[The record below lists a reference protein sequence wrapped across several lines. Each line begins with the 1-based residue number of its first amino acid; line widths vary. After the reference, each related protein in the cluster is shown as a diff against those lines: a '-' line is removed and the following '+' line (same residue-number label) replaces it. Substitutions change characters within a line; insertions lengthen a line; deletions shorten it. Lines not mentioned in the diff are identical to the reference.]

1 MRLDSFIHTFDNFL
15 FLLFPFASI
24 GPAPAV
30 PGTSVSPS
38 PPFSVTAPPSS
49 SSLAPAPPSS
59 PALVPASPPLAPAPP
74 CPPSL
79 VPAPSSHPS
88 AAPAAPPTIYPHP
101 LESSQ
106 LPSTLYVSSSQL
118 AAAPGPPQAFSPVA
132 PCGPAE
138 VITTSL
144 KGLDFT
150 FLIAFICLF
159 VYINQCIQI
168 PLPFLNCLRFCP
180 DCFFPTLTKE

>member
-59 PALVPASPPLAPAPP
+59 PALVPAPPPLAPAPP

-79 VPAPSSHPS
+79 VPAPSSHP
-88 AAPAAPPTIYPHP
+88 APAAPPTIYPHP

-168 PLPFLNCLRFCP
+168 ALPFLNCLRFCP